1 MESRHISVYIDR
13 PASEVY
19 AFASDPAR
27 SAEWA
32 AGRDSTAEVTH
43 TPKNEY
49 GILDHDVHLPSGQT
63 VHVPMRVTADGT
75 GAEVIFTIR
84 PQPGMTESDM
94 DADAAA
100 VRADLATL
108 KKIMEGA

>member
-1 MESRHISVYIDR
+1 MESRHISVHIDR

-19 AFASDPAR
+19 AYAADPDR
-27 SAEWA
+27 TAEWA
-32 AGRDSTAEVTH
+32 AGMDGTAKVTH

-49 GILDHDVHLPSGQT
+49 GILDHDVHLPSGESI
-63 VHVPMRVTADGT
+63 HVPLRVTVDGA
-75 GAEVIFTIR
+75 GSEVIFTIR
-84 PQPGMTESDM
+84 PQPGMTEQDM
-94 DADAAA
+94 ERDAEA